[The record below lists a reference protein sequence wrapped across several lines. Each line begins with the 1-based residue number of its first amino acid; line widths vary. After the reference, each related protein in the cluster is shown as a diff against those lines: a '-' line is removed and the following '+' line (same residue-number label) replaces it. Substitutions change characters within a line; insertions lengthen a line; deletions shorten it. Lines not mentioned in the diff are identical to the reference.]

1 MSVGSLTTSDESRG
15 LRAVEIRTA
24 LGAWVLFMAATCSYC
39 LIHQAVVSA
48 VTPNVGRTVLLALR
62 EWGVWM
68 FLAPLA
74 FKAFRRA
81 DANNAHRSAHYVM
94 LCVLMAS
101 AAAFAPIAIDQY
113 TATRSFASS
122 MAIFWPRNAAAAV
135 VVCFIWHVFLR
146 AGNRVPATL
155 ADAKQ
160 VEDSQRAHTLLV
172 SKGADECLIRVE
184 DIQYLSAAGNYIDIC
199 ARNQRYLMRGTM
211 AQLEELLP
219 SDRFIRIH
227 RSHIVHVEQIERI
240 RIQRSGSG
248 TVHLRCGVVLGMSR
262 SYRLHL
268 QRYRP
273 QSLSATI
280 HPS

>member
-1 MSVGSLTTSDESRG
+1 MSAASFTTSDESRG

-24 LGAWVLFMAATCSYC
+24 LAAWALFIAATCCYC

-62 EWGVWM
+62 EWGAWIV
-68 FLAPLA
+68 LAPLA
-74 FKAFRRA
+74 FKAFRRVDAKNA
-81 DANNAHRSAHYVM
+81 DRSAHYVM
-94 LCVLMAS
+94 ICLLAAS
-101 AAAFAPIAIDQY
+101 AAAFAPITIDQW
-113 TATRSFASS
+113 TATRSFASGL
-122 MAIFWPRNAAAAV
+122 AIFWPRNAGAAV

-146 AGNRVPATL
+146 AGNRIPATPQG
-155 ADAKQ
+155 AKQ
-160 VEDSQRAHTLLV
+160 VEDSQRPCTLLV
-172 SKGADECLIRVE
+172 SKGADECLIRIE

-199 ARNQRYLMRGTM
+199 ARNQRYLTRGTM

-248 TVHLRCGVVLGMSR
+248 TVHLRCGTALGISK
-262 SYRLHL
+262 SYRAHL

-273 QSLSATI
+273 QSLT
-280 HPS
+280 HQ